1 MSAAPSAPAAARLE
15 RERRRH
21 ALRAANAALWSAGAG
36 AREAPAAADAGLK
49 KNTAYIK
56 RLRAGVGA
64 EARDALL
71 RDMPGLRLE
80 KYVEELVGALPEG
93 LARCAKEKDVAAA
106 GEVRARRVE
115 GEPGEL

>member
-1 MSAAPSAPAAARLE
+1 VGFVRFLLHPRPSPSRC
-15 RERRRH
+15 H
-21 ALRAANAALWSAGAG
+21 
-36 AREAPAAADAGLK
+36 P
-49 KNTAYIK
+49 